1 MPGKRFAERLAETLG
16 LLDAW
21 AVGPEFAP
29 HKVPQLMKKLWVQ
42 TQATMLELPTAE
54 LIWVWLASRQAEG
67 RIPVRSLADVRRF
80 ERGSNMQC
88 RAEIPWWKE
97 VALARLEVWKA
108 QEETSARLEEALNRQ
123 AQARLLRSLRSRAT
137 TLEAQTGVVPVTTV
151 ARRDLWMS
159 VKTSYVTGGIAKMDQ
174 HLLEMEQR
182 GEVLRMRQMDKP
194 HRVTCRS

>member
-1 MPGKRFAERLAETLG
+1 MPGKRCAERLAEAFG

-21 AVGPEFAP
+21 AVGPEYAP
-29 HKVPQLMKKLWVQ
+29 HKVPQLIKKLWVQ

-67 RIPVRSLADVRRF
+67 RIPVRSLADVHRF
-80 ERGSNMQC
+80 ERGSNLQC

-151 ARRDLWMS
+151 ARRELWMS

-174 HLLEMEQR
+174 HLLETEQR